1 MNETFPTF
9 TLDGAYYALSELTQ
23 RVRETLLSIRIVEA
37 KLQHLQGEMAV
48 SQTAYVAYAPILN
61 AELEQLAAAEKE

>member
-1 MNETFPTF
+1 
-9 TLDGAYYALSELTQ
+9 LS
-23 RVRETLLSIRIVEA
+23 RRNSSIY
-37 KLQHLQGEMAV
+37 KGEMAV